1 MAFHAFLFFLVL
13 CFAWLWHLYWLQQN
27 HPHSK
32 VGTIHT
38 TIQRLLKP
46 RTPLDCPA
54 CRTSSALS
62 LGVEPVPLPVRP
74 WREIK
79 SRRGAPKRIGTQ
91 GFACPNNQC
100 PYFGITDA
108 DIHAPLWRWHI
119 WSC

>member
-79 SRRGAPKRIGTQ
+79 SRRGAPKGIGTQ